1 MDNHQQLRDDATPGG
16 FRPQIDPYEMG
27 RVVTQLA
34 HNTAAVHDL
43 AKAVQR
49 QTDAVFDVQRNVA
62 ELKDGLKHANND
74 IRHLT
79 EKAVTLD
86 AVDARLRKLGLD
98 PLDAD
103 KHRANQEFLTRRRH
117 TLEDQSSTKRHVRNA
132 VAATAAVAFAI
143 WAWNAMLNQMAATVS
158 KAQGVQ
164 QHATK

>member
-1 MDNHQQLRDDATPGG
+1 MVPNPQLHDRAATRGS
-16 FRPQIDPYEMG
+16 QESIDPYEMG

-49 QTDAVFDVQRNVA
+49 QTDAVFDVQRNVS

-74 IRHLT
+74 IRVLT

-98 PLDAD
+98 PMDAE

-117 TLEDQSSTKRHVRNA
+117 TLEEQNSTKRHTRNA
-132 VAATAAVAFAI
+132 VAAAVAVGLLW
-143 WAWNAMLNQMAATVS
+143 WAWSAAIDKIVTTVQSSEVRNA
-158 KAQGVQ
+158 K
-164 QHATK
+164 